1 MPIRET
7 FWNIP
12 HWAEIA
18 QYLLGLLTILIF
30 SYGVIRRV
38 RRWLEGQPQRRIDR
52 IGSRLWSVVVQAV
65 GQART
70 LQDIY
75 PGIMHFTIF
84 WGMIAL
90 LIGTIL
96 ATVDWDVAHL
106 FFNVQF
112 LTSWVYVLYELIL
125 DIFGVFLLIGLGM
138 AIYRRYIIRPDRL
151 ANMPGNG
158 FKWDDA
164 YVLLMLVL
172 IGITGYLVEGLRIA
186 VAQPDWAPW
195 SPVGNA
201 IGNAF
206 IAFGDPSNRFLHYAL
221 WIIHILI
228 AFVALASIP
237 YTKFWHLIAGP
248 VNIFFRSLEPA
259 GKMSAPASEEEPGVK
274 KWRDF
279 SWKQLLD
286 FESCTRCGRCQDVCP
301 AHASGFSLSPRDIM
315 IKLDTFIW
323 QPTNG
328 RNMLGDTISADELW
342 ACTSCQAC
350 VDICPV
356 FNDQLSSI
364 IDMRRYLVLEGDID
378 PQLQDALANLGRY
391 GNSFGKSERMRA
403 KWTKPIQPKIKDAR
417 RDEVEYLWFVGD
429 YASYHTSMTDK
440 TLLMAKV
447 FQSAGLDFGILYDG
461 ERNSG
466 NDVRRVGEEGLFD
479 MLAEKNLVTF
489 SKSTFKTI
497 VTSDPHSFN
506 TLKNEYS
513 ENGNDHYSVL
523 HYSQLF
529 DQMINAGQLKVSKK
543 LDYQVTFHDPCYLG
557 RYNDEYDAPRRVMAA
572 LGCELIE
579 MPRNRENT
587 FCCGAGGGR
596 IWMEDPPEVAERP
609 AEKRVKEAA
618 SLSGVSILVVAC
630 PKDLVMFQDAVKTA
644 DLEGELVV
652 KDLIELIV
660 EATEINLSKT
670 DARN

>member
-18 QYLLGLLTILIF
+18 QYLLGFLTILIF
-30 SYGVIRRV
+30 GYGVIRRI
-38 RRWLEGQPQRRIDR
+38 RRWLKGQPERRIDQ
-52 IGSRLWSVVVQAV
+52 IGKRLWSVVVDGI
-65 GQART
+65 GQVRT
-70 LQDIY
+70 LKDPF
-75 PGIMHFTIF
+75 PGVMHLTIF

-90 LIGTIL
+90 FIGTIL

-112 LTSWVYVLYELIL
+112 LTGWVYVLYELIL

-138 AIYRRYIIRPDRL
+138 AVYRRYIVKPDRL
-151 ANMPGNG
+151 ANMPGSG

-164 YVLLMLVL
+164 YVLIMLVL

-201 IGNAF
+201 IASGF
-206 IAFGDPSNRFLHYAL
+206 ISLGDPTNQGLHYAL
-221 WIIHILI
+221 WIIHILV

-237 YTKFWHLIAGP
+237 FSKFWHLIAAP
-248 VNIFFRSLEPA
+248 VNIFFRSLESP
-259 GKMSAPASEEEPGVK
+259 GKLGTPASEDEPGAAQ
-274 KWRDF
+274 WTDF
-279 SWKQLLD
+279 TWKQLLD

-301 AHASGFSLSPRDIM
+301 AYTTGFSLSPRDIM
-315 IKLDTFIW
+315 IKLETHMW
-323 QPTNG
+323 
-328 RNMLGDTISADELW
+328 GDIISADELW

-350 VDICPV
+350 VNICPV

-364 IDMRRYLVLEGDID
+364 IDMRRYLVLEGDVD

-391 GNSFGKSERMRA
+391 GNSFGKSDRMRA
-403 KWTKPIQPKIKDAR
+403 KWTKPIKPKIPDAR
-417 RDEVEYLWFVGD
+417 RNEVEYLWFVGD
-429 YASYHTSMTDK
+429 YASYHASMLDK
-440 TLLMAKV
+440 TELMAEV
-447 FQSAGLDFGILYDG
+447 FQSAEVDFGLLYDG

-479 MLAEKNLVTF
+479 MLAEKNLLAF
-489 SKSTFKTI
+489 SKSSFQTI
-497 VTSDPHSFN
+497 VTSDPHSYN

-513 ENGNDHYSVL
+513 DNGDDHYSVL

-529 DQMINAGQLKVSKK
+529 DQMLSSGK
-543 LDYQVTFHDPCYLG
+543 LDVTKSLGYRVTYHDPCYLG
-557 RYNDEYDAPRRVMAA
+557 RYNGEYDAPRRVISA
-572 LGCELIE
+572 LGCELVE

-596 IWMEDPPEVAERP
+596 IWMEDPPEVTERP
-609 AEKRVKEAA
+609 AELRVKEAA
-618 SLSGVSILVVAC
+618 SLEDVDVLVVTC

-644 DLEGELVV
+644 DLEGKLVV
-652 KDLIELIV
+652 KDLIELIADATLLESV
-660 EATEINLSKT
+660 ENNL
-670 DARN
+670 

>member
-18 QYLLGLLTILIF
+18 QYLLGLLTAIILI
-30 SYGVIRRV
+30 YGVVRRIRR
-38 RRWLEGQPQRRIDR
+38 WIKGQPERRTDQFA
-52 IGSRLWSVVVQAV
+52 SRLWSVVVQAV
-65 GQART
+65 GQVKT

-90 LIGTIL
+90 FIGTIL
-96 ATVDWDVAHL
+96 ATVDWDVTHL
-106 FFNVQF
+106 IFNVQF
-112 LTSWVYVLYELIL
+112 LTGWVYVLYELIL

-138 AIYRRYIIRPDRL
+138 AIYRRYFVRPDRL

-158 FKWDDA
+158 FKWDDV
-164 YVLLMLVL
+164 YVLIMLVL
-172 IGITGYLVEGLRIA
+172 IGITGYLVEGLRLA

-201 IGNAF
+201 IGRAF
-206 IAFGDPSNRFLHYAL
+206 IAFGDPSNRFLHYGL
-221 WIIHILI
+221 WIIHILV

-237 YTKFWHLIAGP
+237 FTKFWHLIAGP
-248 VNIFFRSLEPA
+248 VNIFFRSLEPT
-259 GKMSAPASEEEPGVK
+259 GKLSTPASEEEPGAQE
-274 KWRDF
+274 WSDF
-279 SWKQLLD
+279 TWKQLLD

-301 AHASGFSLSPRDIM
+301 AYTSGFSLSPRDIM
-315 IKLDTFIW
+315 IKLDTYMW

-328 RNMLGDTISADELW
+328 QTMIGDIISPDELW

-350 VDICPV
+350 VNICPV

-364 IDMRRYLVLEGDID
+364 VDMRRYLVLEGDVD

-391 GNSFGKSERMRA
+391 GNSFGKSDRMRA
-403 KWTKPIQPKIKDAR
+403 KWTKPIQPKIIDAR

-429 YASYHTSMTDK
+429 YASYHASMIDK
-440 TLLMAKV
+440 TVMMADV
-447 FQSAGLDFGILYDG
+447 FQSIGLDFGILYDG

-479 MLAEKNLVTF
+479 MLAEKNLITL

-497 VTSDPHSFN
+497 VTSDPHSYN

-513 ENGNDHYSVL
+513 EYGDDRFSVL
-523 HYSQLF
+523 HYTQLF
-529 DQMINAGQLKVSKK
+529 DQMFSSGQLEVINKLGYKVT
-543 LDYQVTFHDPCYLG
+543 YHDPCYLG
-557 RYNDEYDAPRRVMAA
+557 RYNGEYEAPRRVMSA
-572 LGCELIE
+572 LGCELVE
-579 MPRNRENT
+579 MPRSKENT

-596 IWMEDPPEVAERP
+596 IWMEDPPEVTERP
-609 AEKRVKEAA
+609 AESRVKEAA
-618 SLSGVSILVVAC
+618 SLPGVSILVVTC

-644 DLEGELVV
+644 GLEDKIVV
-652 KDLIELIV
+652 KDLVELIV
-660 EATEINLSKT
+660 EATTTESEEQI
-670 DARN
+670 

>member
-18 QYLLGLLTILIF
+18 QYLLGLLTVLILG
-30 SYGVIRRV
+30 YGVIRRA
-38 RRWLEGQPQRRIDR
+38 RRWLKGQPERRNDQF
-52 IGSRLWSVVVQAV
+52 GTRLWSVIVHGI
-65 GQART
+65 GQVRT
-70 LQDIY
+70 LKDIF

-96 ATVDWDVAHL
+96 ATIDWDVTHL
-106 FFNVQF
+106 IFNVQF
-112 LTSWVYVLYELIL
+112 LTGWVYVLYELIL
-125 DIFGVFLLIGLGM
+125 DIFGVFLIIGLGM
-138 AIYRRYIIRPDRL
+138 AIYRRYIFKPDRL

-164 YVLLMLVL
+164 YVLIMLVL

-201 IGNAF
+201 IASGF
-206 IAFGDPSNRFLHYAL
+206 ISLGDPTNQGLHYSL

-237 YTKFWHLIAGP
+237 FSKFWHLISAP
-248 VNIFFRSLEPA
+248 VNIFFRSLKSP
-259 GKMSAPASEEEPGVK
+259 GKLEAPTSEEEPGVE
-274 KWRDF
+274 KWSDF
-279 SWKQLLD
+279 TWKQLLD

-301 AHASGFSLSPRDIM
+301 AYTAGFSLSPRDIM
-315 IKLDTFIW
+315 IKLDTHMW

-328 RNMLGDTISADELW
+328 RSMLGDVISSEELW

-350 VDICPV
+350 VNICPV
-356 FNDQLSSI
+356 FIDQLSSI
-364 IDMRRYLVLEGDID
+364 VDMRRYLVLEGEVD

-391 GNSFGKSERMRA
+391 GNSFGKSDRMRA
-403 KWTKPIQPKIKDAR
+403 KWTKPIQPKIVDAR
-417 RDEVEYLWFVGD
+417 RAEVEYLWFVGD
-429 YASYHTSMTDK
+429 YASYHASMIEK
-440 TLLMAKV
+440 TQLMAEV
-447 FQSAGLDFGILYDG
+447 FQSAEIDFGILYEG

-466 NDVRRVGEEGLFD
+466 NDVRRVGEEGLFE
-479 MLAEKNLVTF
+479 MLAEKNQLAL
-489 SKSTFKTI
+489 SKSSFKTI
-497 VTSDPHSFN
+497 VTSDPHSYN
-506 TLKNEYS
+506 TLKNEFS
-513 ENGNDHYSVL
+513 QNGDESYSVL

-529 DQMINAGQLKVSKK
+529 DQMFSSGKLKITKP
-543 LDYQVTFHDPCYLG
+543 LDYKVTYHDPCYLG
-557 RYNDEYDAPRRVMAA
+557 RYNGEYEAPRRLINA

-579 MPRNRENT
+579 MPRSRENT

-596 IWMEDPPEVAERP
+596 IWMEDPPEVTERP
-609 AEKRVKEAA
+609 AELRVKEAA
-618 SLSGVSILVVAC
+618 SLEDVGVLVVSC

-644 DLEGELVV
+644 DLEGKLIV
-652 KDLIELIV
+652 KDLIELIA
-660 EATEINLSKT
+660 EATEKEPAEAEN
-670 DARN
+670 

>member
-1 MPIRET
+1 
-7 FWNIP
+7 
-12 HWAEIA
+12 
-18 QYLLGLLTILIF
+18 
-30 SYGVIRRV
+30 
-38 RRWLEGQPQRRIDR
+38 
-52 IGSRLWSVVVQAV
+52 
-65 GQART
+65 
-70 LQDIY
+70 
-75 PGIMHFTIF
+75 
-84 WGMIAL
+84 
-90 LIGTIL
+90 
-96 ATVDWDVAHL
+96 
-106 FFNVQF
+106 
-112 LTSWVYVLYELIL
+112 
-125 DIFGVFLLIGLGM
+125 
-138 AIYRRYIIRPDRL
+138 
-151 ANMPGNG
+151 
-158 FKWDDA
+158 
-164 YVLLMLVL
+164 
-172 IGITGYLVEGLRIA
+172 
-186 VAQPDWAPW
+186 
-195 SPVGNA
+195 
-201 IGNAF
+201 
-206 IAFGDPSNRFLHYAL
+206 
-221 WIIHILI
+221 
-228 AFVALASIP
+228 
-237 YTKFWHLIAGP
+237 
-248 VNIFFRSLEPA
+248 
-259 GKMSAPASEEEPGVK
+259 MSAPASEEEPGVK
-274 KWRDF
+274 EWRDF
-279 SWKQLLD
+279 AWVQLLD
-286 FESCTRCGRCQDVCP
+286 FESCTRCGRCQDICP

-315 IKLDTFIW
+315 IKLDTFMW

-328 RNMLGDTISADELW
+328 RNMLGDVISADELW

-350 VDICPV
+350 VEICPV

-403 KWTKPIQPKIKDAR
+403 KWTKSIQPKIKDAR

-429 YASYHTSMTDK
+429 YASYHTGMTDK

-529 DQMINAGQLKVSKK
+529 DRMINSGQLKISRK
-543 LDYQVTFHDPCYLG
+543 LDYQVTYHDPCYLG
-557 RYNDEYDAPRRVMAA
+557 RYNGEYDAPRRVMAA
-572 LGCELIE
+572 LGCELVE
-579 MPRNRENT
+579 MPRNKENT

-609 AEKRVKEAA
+609 AEMRVKEAA

-660 EATEINLSKT
+660 EATEINLSET
-670 DARN
+670 EEQN